1 MFIREGADRSSST
14 QWHPGVKRDF
24 EDSDF
29 DCVRRLQTLISE
41 LLVKNELLRRQ
52 LHRDGLI
59 LEKVQKLLEGDL
71 PAGSG
76 KIDPIRSLLQA
87 HTLATRPR

>member
-1 MFIREGADRSSST
+1 MFIREGASKSFST
-14 QWHPGVKRDF
+14 QWLPGVKRAF
-24 EDSDF
+24 EDRDC
-29 DCVRRLQTLISE
+29 DCVCRLQTLISE

-59 LEKVQKLLEGDL
+59 LETVQKLLEEDR

-76 KIDPIRSLLQA
+76 DIDPIRSLLKA
-87 HTLATRPR
+87 HTLSTRPR